1 MSTHAAFVAFSYGVT
16 LLVIAAMIGA
26 ILMDYRRLK
35 RALSRFPQ
43 REGEEI

>member
-16 LLVIAAMIGA
+16 FAVIAFIIGA
-26 ILMDYRRLK
+26 IMMDYRSLK

-43 REGEEI
+43 RDSEES